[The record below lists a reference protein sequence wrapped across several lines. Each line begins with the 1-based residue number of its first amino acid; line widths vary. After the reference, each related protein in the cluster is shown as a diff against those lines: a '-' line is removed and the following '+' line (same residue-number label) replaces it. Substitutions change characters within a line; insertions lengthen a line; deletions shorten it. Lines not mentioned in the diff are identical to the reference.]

1 MALLIGAAEPQEKA
15 SVPDDISERFMKA
28 WGEWHADHAD
38 AIAEIGGPLGPNR
51 RVAHDRTEAVAN
63 QLVAW
68 MVVEAESAGDAAAMF
83 TRHPHLLLMPGNAV
97 DVMELLPV
105 PTR

>member
-1 MALLIGAAEPQEKA
+1 MALFIGAAEPQEKA
-15 SVPDDISERFMKA
+15 NVPDDVSERFMKA
-28 WGEWHADHAD
+28 WGEWHAAHAE
-38 AIAEIGGPLGPNR
+38 AIVESGTPLGPNR
-51 RVAHDRTEAVAN
+51 HVTNDRTEEVAN

-83 TRHPHLLLMPGNAV
+83 TRHPHVLLMPGNAV

-105 PTR
+105 PTG